1 MEKILKATGQ
11 SPPEVK
17 RVLELNMEHPV
28 MAQIKAL
35 FEADRKN
42 PKIKE
47 YSELLLDLA
56 IIGEGGKIDNPSR
69 FSRQVGELM
78 SGALGG

>member
-1 MEKILKATGQ
+1 
-11 SPPEVK
+11 
-17 RVLELNMEHPV
+17 V
-28 MAQIKAL
+28 MAQIKTR
-35 FEADRKN
+35 FEADRKD

-47 YSELLLDLA
+47 YSELLFDLA

-78 SGALGG
+78 SGALEG